1 MAFERSIKGR
11 CGMCTVLNN
20 IYIQKIIF
28 KERWMRRCLQN
39 GQQILFFLFCN
50 MFAFV
55 QLHSDNVAEHK
66 TGL

>member
-1 MAFERSIKGR
+1 
-11 CGMCTVLNN
+11 MCTVLNN

-28 KERWMRRCLQN
+28 KERWMRRYLQN
-39 GQQILFFLFCN
+39 GQQILFLQSCN

-55 QLHSDNVAEHK
+55 QLHSDNIVEHK